1 MMKKY
6 SSAPAYWFRPLHF
19 HFDGGFGAVGDAF
32 QEAALC
38 LEGVLEENQ
47 FFNSYLPLAYLY
59 RHAVELYLKSVI
71 VIIHRHLKLP
81 FGPLPYSSTPM
92 IQTDEEW
99 VPISSLHSISR
110 LYGYLRAL
118 MDANRAGLLVGAAT
132 DWVKLPEEFRDW
144 IALIEAFDEKST
156 FIRRPGM
163 GGRDGSGSPNRGVGE
178 PSWSAE
184 SGLEA
189 TKGLFEF
196 EEDEQVIGVSYRDRS
211 GLEKILMVLRNAADQ
226 LSILHFSLRC
236 ELAGGT

>member
-71 VIIHRHLKLP
+71 VIIHRNLKLP
-81 FGPLPYSSTPM
+81 FGPLPSSSTPM
-92 IQTDEEW
+92 IEMDEEW
-99 VPISSLHSISR
+99 IPLGSLHSISK
-110 LYGYLRAL
+110 LYGYLQVL
-118 MDANRAGLLVGAAT
+118 MDGNMARLLAGTTT
-132 DWVKLPEEFRDW
+132 DWVKLPEEFPNW

-163 GGRDGSGSPNRGVGE
+163 GGRDESGLGNRGFGE
-178 PSWSAE
+178 PSSSTG
-184 SGLEA
+184 SGFEA
-189 TKGLFEF
+189 TRGLFEF

-211 GLEKILMVLRNAADQ
+211 GLDTILTVLRNAADQ